1 LSTTNFP
8 TVLVDA
14 IQPTVTIDPTSTIN
28 ATNVTTYNL
37 TGTCSE
43 NGQAVTVNIGGVAD
57 SDTCAGGTWSTTT
70 NVSAASE
77 STVNTV
83 ADVAI
88 TADHQDAGA
97 NAAIQATD
105 TVIKDTVLPNA
116 TADVIAANTYIIGD
130 TVAVV
135 VDYNENVTVG
145 GSPRIQLTFETMAA
159 APVYADYASGDG
171 TNQLT
176 FEYTIQDGDE
186 DTKWCCSCRFY

>member
-1 LSTTNFP
+1 MP
-8 TVLVDA
+8 
-14 IQPTVTIDPTSTIN
+14 
-28 ATNVTTYNL
+28 TNVTTYTL

-116 TADVIAANTYIIGD
+116 TADAIAANTYIIGD

-135 VDYNENVTVG
+135 VDYNENVTV
-145 GSPRIQLTFETMAA
+145 SEDHLVVQLTFETMAA

-186 DTKWCCSCRFY
+186 DANGIIAAASFY